1 MAFGTVYLLGVLLV
15 GTVWGFGL
23 AAITALASAVA
34 FDYCRSWPDGFV
46 LGQLQNWAE
55 AAVRCKLL
63 TWNDLWIGATPQPPG
78 TVMTDL
84 LELFHQLVRFE
95 TELWNAV
102 DARLRGEFD
111 LPLSRLEPMQV
122 IARRPACRVNDIA
135 EELSITIGGTSKL
148 VDRIEAAGY
157 CVRRA
162 NPDDRRSSII
172 ELTAAGR
179 RVLANA
185 AKAFEEELETR
196 IRSAVSARSLQELY
210 STIIKLRAANARVD
224 DGQRGA

>member
-1 MAFGTVYLLGVLLV
+1 MEWMA
-15 GTVWGFGL
+15 
-23 AAITALASAVA
+23 A
-34 FDYCRSWPDGFV
+34 
-46 LGQLQNWAE
+46 
-55 AAVRCKLL
+55 
-63 TWNDLWIGATPQPPG
+63 
-78 TVMTDL
+78 TDL
-84 LELFHQLVRFE
+84 LDLFHQLVRLE

-102 DARLRGEFD
+102 DARLRVEFD

-122 IARRPACRVNDIA
+122 IARRPSCRVYDIA

-179 RVLANA
+179 RVLA
-185 AKAFEEELETR
+185 KANKVFESELRTR
-196 IRSAVSARSLQELY
+196 IGSAVPERSLQRFY
-210 STIIKLRAANARVD
+210 STVVKLRVANTSAD
-224 DGQRGA
+224 EACSSA